1 MQAKGTIFYSK
12 KTLCLKGTL
21 MLLNRPIVMG
31 ILNVTPDSF
40 YDGGRHQLSDQIL
53 SKVSRF
59 LDEGAD
65 IIDIGGYSSRPNA
78 DDIGTQEEI
87 DRVLPAIE
95 LILKNYPH
103 AYLSIDTFRA
113 SVASEAVNAGA
124 CIINDISGGNL
135 DHQMFDTVARL
146 QVPYILMHMRG
157 TPQTM
162 TTLNEYEHLVSEV
175 LLDLQQKVAK
185 LKQLGVHD
193 VIIDPGFGFAKNI
206 PQNFHLLQHLRMFQT
221 LGLPVLAGISRK
233 SMIYKT
239 LQNSADEALY
249 GTIALHTVA
258 LQNGANI
265 LRVHD
270 VKAAKDAIAM
280 VEALNRFCL
289 TENE

>member
-1 MQAKGTIFYSK
+1 
-12 KTLCLKGTL
+12 
-21 MLLNRPIVMG
+21 MG